1 MYYLMGN
8 KDIDSCPPKP
18 SDRVEKGNPP
28 LYKDKRQ
35 HKIDLRIKIG
45 KIKEEISDLRSITTE
60 NEKKREEIETKIF
73 RLKSRL
79 KECQM
84 EKEAI
89 DQYNHTQFIKN
100 IKNSREAEARFDNE
114 SNEKCDFFEANQIDR
129 NRRENDKSQEDGFS
143 LVVDTN
149 ELVSSEEEKSAQNS
163 ENPPEPHSED
173 IIEINPNTMV

>member
-1 MYYLMGN
+1 MGIKVN
-8 KDIDSCPPKP
+8 DSCPPRP
-18 SDRVEKGNPP
+18 SDRIEKGNPP

-45 KIKEEISDLRSITTE
+45 KIKEEIAVLKSITTE
-60 NEKKREEIETKIF
+60 NEKKKEEIETKIF

-114 SNEKCDFFEANQIDR
+114 SNEKRDFFEANQIDKTR
-129 NRRENDKSQEDGFS
+129 QDNDESQENGFS
-143 LVVDTN
+143 LVDDAN
-149 ELVSSEEEKSAQNS
+149 ELGSAAEEKSERNS
-163 ENPPEPHSED
+163 DNQPEPHAED
-173 IIEINPNTMV
+173 TIEINPNTMV